1 MLALTEYPR
10 KAVHLLGLLVPL
22 VCELTSKPLILTALS
37 IITIVYV
44 LGEVWRLKG
53 RGLPIITSFT
63 LKMSRPEER
72 TRFIIR
78 PAYFAI
84 GIILALVLYPTA
96 IAYASICIGA
106 VGDSAA
112 AIVGERFGYR
122 RIIRRKTVGG
132 FAAGLTAAF
141 VAACFLVSPFIALLG
156 AVGAMIM
163 ELLDVPDDNLTMPI
177 VAGALMTLVTLL
189 YHS

>member
-1 MLALTEYPR
+1 MTEYAR
-10 KAVHLLGLLVPL
+10 KAVHLLALLVPFL
-22 VCELTSKPLILTALS
+22 SELTSKALVLAALS
-37 IITIVYV
+37 IITIVYAV
-44 LGEVWRLKG
+44 EELLRLKG
-53 RGLPIITSFT
+53 HHLPIITPFT

-72 TRFIIR
+72 TGFIIR

-84 GIILALVLYPTA
+84 GIILALVLYPSA

-112 AIVGERFGYR
+112 AIVGERFGHR
-122 RIIRRKTVGG
+122 RIVRRKTVEG

-141 VAACFLVSPFIALLG
+141 LLASFLVSPFIALLG

-177 VAGALMTLVTLL
+177 VAGALMTLATVTRLA
-189 YHS
+189 

>member
-1 MLALTEYPR
+1 MTENAR
-10 KAVHLLGLLVPL
+10 KAIHLLALLVPP
-22 VCELTSKPLILTALS
+22 VAELTSKPLVVAALS
-37 IITIVYV
+37 IITIAYV
-44 LGEVWRLKG
+44 LGELLRLKG
-53 RGLPIITSFT
+53 HGLPIITPIT

-72 TRFIIR
+72 TSFVVR

-84 GIILALVLYPTA
+84 GIILALVLYPSA

-112 AIVGERFGYR
+112 AIVGDRFGHR
-122 RIIRRKTVGG
+122 RIVRRKTVEG
-132 FAAGLTAAF
+132 FAAGLTASFLLAS
-141 VAACFLVSPFIALLG
+141 FLVSPFIALLG

-177 VAGALMTLVTLL
+177 VAGALMTLATLT
-189 YHS
+189 